1 MKKIIISLILAVSF
15 VATSYA
21 AGVSPQLKYAIK
33 QYKNKN
39 YIGSMQTL
47 EEITAKD
54 PGDALAHYY
63 LGMCYVQIGDV
74 AKADAEYNTV
84 ITLSPNSELA
94 KNANIGKNNL
104 TGNPQPANNPNNL
117 DKFINPLIQ
126 KREFLSD
133 EAKEKIQEKNIKT
146 IIENVN
152 NKRENDPAIY
162 NRIENL
168 EPKKSSSDEKPTQ
181 EQITEALEILKK
193 AGINPANATNSY
205 MANMQASQ
213 INPEMMQMNMLMSAF
228 GGGGNNNMNGGNSM
242 NNMLPM
248 LMMMQNGQ
256 GNNKVDPETI
266 QVMMSQMMMPGMMN
280 LYDNN
285 NNNN

>member
-15 VATSYA
+15 VTSVYA

-33 QYKNKN
+33 QYKSKN
-39 YIGSMQTL
+39 YIGAMQTL
-47 EEITAKD
+47 QGVTDKD
-54 PGDALAHYY
+54 PGNALAHYY
-63 LGMCYVQIGDV
+63 LGMCYVQVGDTT
-74 AKADAEYNTV
+74 KAATEYDMV

-94 KNANIGKNNL
+94 SNAHTGKINL
-104 TGNPQPANNPNNL
+104 SGNPQPSSNL
-117 DKFINPLIQ
+117 DKFINPLVQ
-126 KREFLSD
+126 KKEFFSE
-133 EAKEKIQEKNIKT
+133 EAKLKIQEKNIKT

-181 EQITEALEILKK
+181 EQITEALEVLKK
-193 AGINPANATNSY
+193 AGINPVNSTNSY

-213 INPEMMQMNMLMSAF
+213 INPEMMQMNMLMSTM
-228 GGGGNNNMNGGNSM
+228 GGGNNMNGGNSM

>member
-15 VATSYA
+15 VASVYA

-47 EEITAKD
+47 QSVTEKD
-54 PGDALAHYY
+54 PGNALAHYY
-63 LGMCYVQIGDV
+63 LGMCYVQVGDS
-74 AKADAEYNTV
+74 AKAGTEYDMV

-94 KNANIGKNNL
+94 SNANIGKSNL
-104 TGNPQPANNPNNL
+104 SGNPQPSNNL
-117 DKFINPLIQ
+117 DKFINPLVQ
-126 KREFLSD
+126 KKEFLSD
-133 EAKEKIQEKNIKT
+133 EAKSKIQEKNIKT

-152 NKRENDPAIY
+152 NKRENDPDIY

-168 EPKKSSSDEKPTQ
+168 EPKKSSNDKPSQ
-181 EQITEALEILKK
+181 EQIAEAMEVLKK
-193 AGINPANATNSY
+193 AGINPVNSANSY

-213 INPEMMQMNMLMSAF
+213 INPEMMQMNMLMSTM
-228 GGGGNNNMNGGNSM
+228 GGGNNMNSGNSM

>member
-1 MKKIIISLILAVSF
+1 MKKIIISLILAVSV
-15 VATSYA
+15 VASAYA

-47 EEITAKD
+47 QGITAND
-54 PGDALAHYY
+54 PGNALAHYY
-63 LGMCYVQIGDV
+63 LGMCYVQIGDST
-74 AKADAEYNTV
+74 KATTEYDMV
-84 ITLSPNSELA
+84 IALLPNSQLA
-94 KNANIGKNNL
+94 INANAGKNNL
-104 TGNPQPANNPNNL
+104 SGNPQQAITPIVEV
-117 DKFINPLIQ
+117 K
-126 KREFLSD
+126 KGFLSD

-146 IIENVN
+146 IIDNVN
-152 NKRENDPAIY
+152 NNRKNDPTIY

-168 EPKKSSSDEKPTQ
+168 EPKKSSADDKPTQ
-181 EQITEALEILKK
+181 EQITAAMEVLTK
-193 AGINPANATNSY
+193 AGINPTANSTNPY
-205 MANMQASQ
+205 MANMQTAQ

-228 GGGGNNNMNGGNSM
+228 GGSGNNNGNSM

-256 GNNKVDPETI
+256 GTNKVDPETL